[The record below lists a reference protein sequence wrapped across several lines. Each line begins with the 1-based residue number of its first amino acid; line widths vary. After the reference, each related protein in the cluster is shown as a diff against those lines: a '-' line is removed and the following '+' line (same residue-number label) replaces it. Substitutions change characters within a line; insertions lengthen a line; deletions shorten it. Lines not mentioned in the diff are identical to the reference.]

1 MLIGALK
8 CYLENGFSGE
18 KKKKKNLKIGLII
31 HEMNTV

>member
-18 KKKKKNLKIGLII
+18 KKKKNLKIGLII